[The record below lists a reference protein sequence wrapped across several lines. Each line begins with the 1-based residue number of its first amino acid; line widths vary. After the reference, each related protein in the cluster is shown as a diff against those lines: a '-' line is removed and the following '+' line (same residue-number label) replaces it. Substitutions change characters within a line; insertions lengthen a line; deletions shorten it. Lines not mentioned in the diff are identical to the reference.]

1 MESTADDWAG
11 FRAGFS
17 KGAWSARTRDDWRNA
32 ARALQRDGIAR
43 SGPHRARLHA
53 MVRAQMAAA
62 AAASTTQDT
71 QDTEGTD
78 DTQGTRGA
86 RGQRRTRGPRGDR
99 WTNADAPRGDRWPG
113 PGHHHR
119 GRGPWGMGGPP
130 FPGPW
135 FAGGGRP
142 RPRRG
147 DVRLAVLTLLAE
159 QPMHGYQ
166 IITELGTRSGGVWRP
181 SPGSVYPTLQQL
193 QDEGLVTVSEEDGRR
208 TFSLTDAGKA
218 EVERASAGR
227 RAPWEAMAD
236 EADDAAGG
244 LKSLV
249 GQLIAA
255 TIQVATAGTHDQV
268 AQAEKVLTDAR
279 RAMYRLL
286 AEDEPTEPKAD
297 KSADPKADQSAEP
310 KADS

>member
-1 MESTADDWAG
+1 MESTADNWSG
-11 FRAGFS
+11 IRTGFS
-17 KGAWSARTRDDWRNA
+17 TGAWSAWTKDDWRNA
-32 ARALQRDGIAR
+32 ARALQREGVAR

-62 AAASTTQDT
+62 AAGAMQDTQDT
-71 QDTEGTD
+71 QDTEGTE
-78 DTQGTRGA
+78 GTRDSRGA
-86 RGQRRTRGPRGDR
+86 RGQRRTRGPRGPQGGR
-99 WTNADAPRGDRWPG
+99 FANADAPGGDRWPG

-166 IITELGTRSGGVWRP
+166 IITELGSRSGGVWRP

-193 QDEGLVTVSEEDGRR
+193 QDEGLVTVAEEDGRR
-208 TFSLTDAGKA
+208 TFSLTDAGRA

-227 RAPWEAMAD
+227 RAPWEDMAD

-286 AEDEPTEPKAD
+286 AEDEPQDA
-297 KSADPKADQSAEP
+297 P

>member
-1 MESTADDWAG
+1 METTADEWPG
-11 FRAGFS
+11 FRASFTQAGWT
-17 KGAWSARTRDDWRNA
+17 KEDWRDA
-32 ARALQRDGIAR
+32 ARALRRAGASK
-43 SGPHRARLHA
+43 SGPHKAHLHKMLRAHL
-53 MVRAQMAAA
+53 AAA
-62 AAASTTQDT
+62 AAAGATQETEDT
-71 QDTEGTD
+71 QDA
-78 DTQGTRGA
+78 QGRRGSRGA
-86 RGQRRTRGPRGDR
+86 RGDR
-99 WTNADAPRGDRWPG
+99 WANADAPRGDRWPG

-208 TFSLTDAGKA
+208 TFALTDAGRA
-218 EVERASAGR
+218 EVERTSAGR
-227 RAPWEAMAD
+227 RAPWEDMAD

-286 AEDEPTEPKAD
+286 ADD
-297 KSADPKADQSAEP
+297 EP

>member
-11 FRAGFS
+11 FRPNRS
-17 KGAWSARTRDDWRNA
+17 KTARSTNGWTKEDWRKA
-32 ARALQRDGIAR
+32 AEHLHERAGKVIAEAHKGR
-43 SGPHRARLHA
+43 RHKMHA
-53 MVRAQMAAA
+53 HIAAA
-62 AAASTTQDT
+62 AAAAAHGATQEQPWTT
-71 QDTEGTD
+71 
-78 DTQGTRGA
+78 
-86 RGQRRTRGPRGDR
+86 
-99 WTNADAPRGDRWPG
+99 ADAPRGDRWPG

-119 GRGPWGMGGPP
+119 GRGPWGFGGPP

-166 IITELGTRSGGVWRP
+166 IISELGSRSGGVWRP

-193 QDEGLVTVSEEDGRR
+193 QDEGLVTVAEEDGRR
-208 TFSLTDAGKA
+208 TFSLTDAGRA

-227 RAPWEAMAD
+227 RAPWEDMAD

-286 AEDEPTEPKAD
+286 AEDEPAEPT
-297 KSADPKADQSAEP
+297 ADQSAEP

>member
-1 MESTADDWAG
+1 
-11 FRAGFS
+11 
-17 KGAWSARTRDDWRNA
+17 
-32 ARALQRDGIAR
+32 
-43 SGPHRARLHA
+43 
-53 MVRAQMAAA
+53 
-62 AAASTTQDT
+62 
-71 QDTEGTD
+71 
-78 DTQGTRGA
+78 
-86 RGQRRTRGPRGDR
+86 
-99 WTNADAPRGDRWPG
+99 
-113 PGHHHR
+113 
-119 GRGPWGMGGPP
+119 
-130 FPGPW
+130 
-135 FAGGGRP
+135 
-142 RPRRG
+142 
-147 DVRLAVLTLLAE
+147 LTLLAE

-166 IITELGTRSGGVWRP
+166 IITELGSRSGGVWRP

-208 TFSLTDAGKA
+208 TFSLTDAGRA

-227 RAPWEAMAD
+227 RAPWEDMAD

-279 RAMYRLL
+279 KAMYRLL
-286 AEDEPTEPKAD
+286 AEDEPKA
-297 KSADPKADQSAEP
+297 P

>member
-1 MESTADDWAG
+1 MEITAEDWPA
-11 FRAGFS
+11 FRASFTKAARNT
-17 KGAWSARTRDDWRNA
+17 KGWTKEDWRKA
-32 ARALQRDGIAR
+32 AHEHAGAVLAGAHQARRRKMMHAHIAE
-43 SGPHRARLHA
+43 
-53 MVRAQMAAA
+53 AAA
-62 AAASTTQDT
+62 AAAHGATQEQPWTT
-71 QDTEGTD
+71 
-78 DTQGTRGA
+78 
-86 RGQRRTRGPRGDR
+86 
-99 WTNADAPRGDRWPG
+99 ADAPRGDRWPG

-119 GRGPWGMGGPP
+119 GRGPWGFGGPP

-147 DVRLAVLTLLAE
+147 DVRVAVLTLLAE

-166 IITELGTRSGGVWRP
+166 IITELGSRSGGVWRP

-208 TFSLTDAGKA
+208 TFSLTDAGRA

-227 RAPWEAMAD
+227 RAPWEDMAD

-286 AEDEPTEPKAD
+286 AEDEP
-297 KSADPKADQSAEP
+297 KSP

>member
-1 MESTADDWAG
+1 MESTADDWSGLRANWNKNG
-11 FRAGFS
+11 WTKDDFRKAAENLHERAGEVIAEAHKVAEAH
-17 KGAWSARTRDDWRNA
+17 KGKGRR
-32 ARALQRDGIAR
+32 
-43 SGPHRARLHA
+43 HRVHA
-53 MVRAQMAAA
+53 HMAAA
-62 AAASTTQDT
+62 AAAAAHGATQEQPWTT
-71 QDTEGTD
+71 
-78 DTQGTRGA
+78 
-86 RGQRRTRGPRGDR
+86 
-99 WTNADAPRGDRWPG
+99 ADEPRGDRWPG
-113 PGHHHR
+113 PGHHPRGR
-119 GRGPWGMGGPP
+119 GRGPWGFGGPP

-166 IITELGTRSGGVWRP
+166 IITELGSRSGGVWRP

-193 QDEGLVTVSEEDGRR
+193 QDEGLVTVAEEDGRR
-208 TFSLTDAGKA
+208 TFSLTDAGRA

-227 RAPWEAMAD
+227 RAPWEEMAD

-286 AEDEPTEPKAD
+286 AEDEP
-297 KSADPKADQSAEP
+297 AEP

>member
-1 MESTADDWAG
+1 MEITAEDWPG
-11 FRAGFS
+11 FRASFT
-17 KGAWSARTRDDWRNA
+17 KAAWNKNGWTKEDWRKA
-32 ARALQRDGIAR
+32 AHERASHLMAGA
-43 SGPHRARLHA
+43 HKARLHKMMHA
-53 MVRAQMAAA
+53 HIAAATAAA
-62 AAASTTQDT
+62 AHGATQ
-71 QDTEGTD
+71 E
-78 DTQGTRGA
+78 
-86 RGQRRTRGPRGDR
+86 DR
-99 WTNADAPRGDRWPG
+99 WSSAEGPRGDRWPG

-166 IITELGTRSGGVWRP
+166 IITELGSRSGGVWRP

-297 KSADPKADQSAEP
+297 KSAEP

>member
-1 MESTADDWAG
+1 MEITADDWPA
-11 FRAGFS
+11 FRASFT
-17 KGAWSARTRDDWRNA
+17 KAAWNKNGWTKEDWRKA
-32 ARALQRDGIAR
+32 AEHLREAAHERAGQAIADAHKGR
-43 SGPHRARLHA
+43 RHRMHA
-53 MVRAQMAAA
+53 HLAAA
-62 AAASTTQDT
+62 AAAAAQGETQEHPWVSAD
-71 QDTEGTD
+71 
-78 DTQGTRGA
+78 
-86 RGQRRTRGPRGDR
+86 GPG
-99 WTNADAPRGDRWPG
+99 PRGDRWPG
-113 PGHHHR
+113 PGHHR

-166 IITELGTRSGGVWRP
+166 IITELGSRSGGVWRP

-218 EVERASAGR
+218 EVARASAGR
-227 RAPWEAMAD
+227 RAPWEDMAD

-268 AQAEKVLTDAR
+268 GQAEKVLTDAR

-286 AEDEPTEPKAD
+286 AEDEPTESKAD
-297 KSADPKADQSAEP
+297 KSAEP

>member
-1 MESTADDWAG
+1 MESTADDWSG
-11 FRAGFS
+11 FRANKNGWTKDDFRKAAEHLHERAGEVIAEAH
-17 KGAWSARTRDDWRNA
+17 KGAQKGAQKGRGRR
-32 ARALQRDGIAR
+32 
-43 SGPHRARLHA
+43 HRMHA
-53 MVRAQMAAA
+53 HMAAA
-62 AAASTTQDT
+62 AAAAAHGATQEEPWAT
-71 QDTEGTD
+71 
-78 DTQGTRGA
+78 
-86 RGQRRTRGPRGDR
+86 
-99 WTNADAPRGDRWPG
+99 ADEPRGDRWPG
-113 PGHHHR
+113 PGHHPRGR
-119 GRGPWGMGGPP
+119 GRGPWGFGGPP

-166 IITELGTRSGGVWRP
+166 IITELGSRSGGVWRP

-193 QDEGLVTVSEEDGRR
+193 QDEGLVTVAEEDGRR
-208 TFSLTDAGKA
+208 TFSLTDAGRA

-227 RAPWEAMAD
+227 RAPWEDMAD
-236 EADDAAGG
+236 EADDAAGT

-286 AEDEPTEPKAD
+286 AEDEPKA
-297 KSADPKADQSAEP
+297 PTGDQSAEP

>member
-1 MESTADDWAG
+1 MAQWRK
-11 FRAGFS
+11 RALGPS
-17 KGAWSARTRDDWRNA
+17 RRA
-32 ARALQRDGIAR
+32 ARRPLA
-43 SGPHRARLHA
+43 
-53 MVRAQMAAA
+53 
-62 AAASTTQDT
+62 
-71 QDTEGTD
+71 
-78 DTQGTRGA
+78 
-86 RGQRRTRGPRGDR
+86 
-99 WTNADAPRGDRWPG
+99 G
-113 PGHHHR
+113 PGHHGR
-119 GRGPWGMGGPP
+119 GRGPWGFGGPP
-130 FPGPW
+130 FPGPS

-166 IITELGTRSGGVWRP
+166 IITELGSRSGGVWRP

-208 TFSLTDAGKA
+208 TFSLTDAGRA

-227 RAPWEAMAD
+227 RAPWEDMAD
-236 EADDAAGG
+236 EADEAAGR

-268 AQAEKVLTDAR
+268 AQAEKVLIDAR

-286 AEDEPTEPKAD
+286 AEDEPRGQRPTSRRRLTREHRASHRGRRTRGRYFLAD
-297 KSADPKADQSAEP
+297 KPLR
-310 KADS
+310 

>member
-1 MESTADDWAG
+1 MEITADDWPG
-11 FRAGFS
+11 FRASFTQA
-17 KGAWSARTRDDWRNA
+17 AWNKNGWTKEDWRKA
-32 ARALQRDGIAR
+32 ADHLREAAHERAGQVIAEAHKGR
-43 SGPHRARLHA
+43 RHKMHA
-53 MVRAQMAAA
+53 HLAAA
-62 AAASTTQDT
+62 AAAPGATQ
-71 QDTEGTD
+71 EVPW
-78 DTQGTRGA
+78 A
-86 RGQRRTRGPRGDR
+86 RADGPRGE
-99 WTNADAPRGDRWPG
+99 RWPG
-113 PGHHHR
+113 PGHHPR
-119 GRGPWGMGGPP
+119 GRGPWGFGGPP

-166 IITELGTRSGGVWRP
+166 IITELGSRSGGVWRP

-208 TFSLTDAGKA
+208 TFSLTDAGRA

-227 RAPWEAMAD
+227 RAPWEDMAD

-286 AEDEPTEPKAD
+286 AEDEPKA
-297 KSADPKADQSAEP
+297 P

>member
-1 MESTADDWAG
+1 MEITAEDWPG
-11 FRAGFS
+11 FRASFT
-17 KGAWSARTRDDWRNA
+17 KAAWNKNGWTKEDWRKA
-32 ARALQRDGIAR
+32 AHERAGAMLAGAHQ
-43 SGPHRARLHA
+43 ARLRQMMHA
-53 MVRAQMAAA
+53 RIAEATAAA
-62 AAASTTQDT
+62 AHGATQ
-71 QDTEGTD
+71 EAPW
-78 DTQGTRGA
+78 TR
-86 RGQRRTRGPRGDR
+86 
-99 WTNADAPRGDRWPG
+99 ADGPRGDRWPG
-113 PGHHHR
+113 PGHHGR
-119 GRGPWGMGGPP
+119 GRGPWGFGGPP

-166 IITELGTRSGGVWRP
+166 IITELGSRSGGVWRP

-227 RAPWEAMAD
+227 RAPWEDMAD
-236 EADDAAGG
+236 EADEAAGG

-268 AQAEKVLTDAR
+268 TQAEKVLTDAR

-286 AEDEPTEPKAD
+286 AEDEPKAD
-297 KSADPKADQSAEP
+297 KSAEP

>member
-11 FRAGFS
+11 VRPNRS
-17 KGAWSARTRDDWRNA
+17 KTGRSKNGWTKDDWRKA
-32 ARALQRDGIAR
+32 AEHLHERAGEVITEAHK
-43 SGPHRARLHA
+43 GHRRHR
-53 MVRAQMAAA
+53 MHAQMAAA
-62 AAASTTQDT
+62 AAAAAHGATQEQPWTT
-71 QDTEGTD
+71 
-78 DTQGTRGA
+78 
-86 RGQRRTRGPRGDR
+86 
-99 WTNADAPRGDRWPG
+99 ADAPRGDRWPG

-119 GRGPWGMGGPP
+119 GRGPWGFGGPP

-147 DVRLAVLTLLAE
+147 DVRVAVLTLLAE

-166 IITELGTRSGGVWRP
+166 IITELGSRSGGVWRP

-193 QDEGLVTVSEEDGRR
+193 QDEGLVTVAEEDGRR
-208 TFSLTDAGKA
+208 TFSLTDAGRA
-218 EVERASAGR
+218 ELERASAGR
-227 RAPWEAMAD
+227 RAPWEDMAD

-244 LKSLV
+244 LKSLI

-286 AEDEPTEPKAD
+286 AEDEPKT
-297 KSADPKADQSAEP
+297 P

>member
-1 MESTADDWAG
+1 MESTAEDWSGSRANWNKDGWTKDDFRKAAEHLHE
-11 FRAGFS
+11 RAGEVIAEVHKR
-17 KGAWSARTRDDWRNA
+17 KGRR
-32 ARALQRDGIAR
+32 
-43 SGPHRARLHA
+43 HRMHA
-53 MVRAQMAAA
+53 HMAAA
-62 AAASTTQDT
+62 AAAATAHGATEEQPWTT
-71 QDTEGTD
+71 
-78 DTQGTRGA
+78 
-86 RGQRRTRGPRGDR
+86 
-99 WTNADAPRGDRWPG
+99 ADAPRGDRWPG
-113 PGHHHR
+113 AGHHPR
-119 GRGPWGMGGPP
+119 GRGPWGFGGPP

-166 IITELGTRSGGVWRP
+166 IITELGSRSGGVWRP

-193 QDEGLVTVSEEDGRR
+193 QDEGLVTVAEEDGRR
-208 TFSLTDAGKA
+208 TFSLTDAGRA

-227 RAPWEAMAD
+227 RAPWEDMAD
-236 EADDAAGG
+236 EADDAAGR

-255 TIQVATAGTHDQV
+255 TMQVATAGTHDQV

-297 KSADPKADQSAEP
+297 KSAEP

>member
-1 MESTADDWAG
+1 METTAEDWPGGFAG
-11 FRAGFS
+11 WQKAGWN
-17 KGAWSARTRDDWRNA
+17 KAALRKA
-32 ARALQRDGIAR
+32 ARQAGMHRDE
-43 SGPHRARLHA
+43 LHK
-53 MVRAQMAAA
+53 MVRAHLIAAGA
-62 AAASTTQDT
+62 GATQDT
-71 QDTEGTD
+71 HDTEKPW
-78 DTQGTRGA
+78 TR
-86 RGQRRTRGPRGDR
+86 
-99 WTNADAPRGDRWPG
+99 ADGPRGDRWPG
-113 PGHHHR
+113 PGHHGR
-119 GRGPWGMGGPP
+119 GRGPWGFGGPP

-166 IITELGTRSGGVWRP
+166 IITELGSRSGGVWRP

-208 TFSLTDAGKA
+208 TFSLTDAGRA

-227 RAPWEAMAD
+227 RAPWEDMAD

-268 AQAEKVLTDAR
+268 AEAEKVLTDAR

-286 AEDEPTEPKAD
+286 AEDEPKAPKAD
-297 KSADPKADQSAEP
+297 A
-310 KADS
+310 

>member
-1 MESTADDWAG
+1 MESTAEDWSGSRANWNKNGWTKDD
-11 FRAGFS
+11 FRKAAEQLHDRVGEVIGEAH
-17 KGAWSARTRDDWRNA
+17 KGKGRR
-32 ARALQRDGIAR
+32 
-43 SGPHRARLHA
+43 HRMHA
-53 MVRAQMAAA
+53 HIAAA
-62 AAASTTQDT
+62 AAAAAHGATHGAAEEQPWTT
-71 QDTEGTD
+71 
-78 DTQGTRGA
+78 
-86 RGQRRTRGPRGDR
+86 
-99 WTNADAPRGDRWPG
+99 ADAPRGDRWPG
-113 PGHHHR
+113 GGHHPR
-119 GRGPWGMGGPP
+119 GRGPWGFGGPP

-193 QDEGLVTVSEEDGRR
+193 QDEGLVTVAEEDGRR
-208 TFSLTDAGKA
+208 TFSLTDAGRA

-227 RAPWEAMAD
+227 RAPWEDMAD
-236 EADDAAGG
+236 EADDAAGR

-255 TIQVATAGTHDQV
+255 TMQVATAGTHDQV

-297 KSADPKADQSAEP
+297 KSAEP

>member
-1 MESTADDWAG
+1 MESTADDWAS
-11 FRAGFS
+11 FRPNRNRAGRNKSGWS
-17 KGAWSARTRDDWRNA
+17 KEDWRKA
-32 ARALQRDGIAR
+32 AEHLHERAGEAIAEAHTLAEAHKGR
-43 SGPHRARLHA
+43 RQKMHA
-53 MVRAQMAAA
+53 HFAAA
-62 AAASTTQDT
+62 AAAAAHGATQEAPWAT
-71 QDTEGTD
+71 
-78 DTQGTRGA
+78 
-86 RGQRRTRGPRGDR
+86 
-99 WTNADAPRGDRWPG
+99 ADAPRGDRWPG

-119 GRGPWGMGGPP
+119 GRGPWGFGGPP

-159 QPMHGYQ
+159 EPMHGYQ
-166 IITELGTRSGGVWRP
+166 IITELGSRSGGVWRP

-193 QDEGLVTVSEEDGRR
+193 QDEGLVTVAEEDGRR
-208 TFSLTDAGKA
+208 TFSLTDAGRA
-218 EVERASAGR
+218 EVERTSAGR

-286 AEDEPTEPKAD
+286 AEDEPAE
-297 KSADPKADQSAEP
+297 PKADQSAEP
-310 KADS
+310 KAES

>member
-1 MESTADDWAG
+1 MEITAEDWPG
-11 FRAGFS
+11 FRASFT
-17 KGAWSARTRDDWRNA
+17 KAAWNKNGWTKEDWRKA
-32 ARALQRDGIAR
+32 AHERAGAMVAGAHQ
-43 SGPHRARLHA
+43 ARLRKMMHA
-53 MVRAQMAAA
+53 NIAEATAAA
-62 AAASTTQDT
+62 AHGATQ
-71 QDTEGTD
+71 EAPW
-78 DTQGTRGA
+78 TRADGA
-86 RGQRRTRGPRGDR
+86 
-99 WTNADAPRGDRWPG
+99 RGDRWPG
-113 PGHHHR
+113 PGHHGR
-119 GRGPWGMGGPP
+119 GRGPWGFGGPP

-166 IITELGTRSGGVWRP
+166 IITELGSRSGGVWRP

-208 TFSLTDAGKA
+208 TFSLTDAGRA

-227 RAPWEAMAD
+227 RAPWEDMAD

-286 AEDEPTEPKAD
+286 AEDEPKEPKAD
-297 KSADPKADQSAEP
+297 KSAAP

>member
-1 MESTADDWAG
+1 MEMTADGEPGMFAGWQQAGWSKAEWKNAARQRADEFKAAARDAGCNRAG
-11 FRAGFS
+11 FR
-17 KGAWSARTRDDWRNA
+17 KMMRDH
-32 ARALQRDGIAR
+32 L
-43 SGPHRARLHA
+43 
-53 MVRAQMAAA
+53 AA
-62 AAASTTQDT
+62 AAASTT
-71 QDTEGTD
+71 EEEPW
-78 DTQGTRGA
+78 A
-86 RGQRRTRGPRGDR
+86 A
-99 WTNADAPRGDRWPG
+99 ADAPRGDRWAG

-119 GRGPWGMGGPP
+119 GRGPWGFGGPP

-166 IITELGTRSGGVWRP
+166 IITELGARSGGVWRP

-208 TFSLTDAGKA
+208 TFSLTDAGRA
-218 EVERASAGR
+218 EVERTSAGR
-227 RAPWEAMAD
+227 RAPWEDMAD
-236 EADDAAGG
+236 EADDASGR
-244 LKSLV
+244 LKGLV

-255 TIQVATAGTHDQV
+255 TVQVATAGSHDQV

-286 AEDEPTEPKAD
+286 AEDEPKEPKA
-297 KSADPKADQSAEP
+297 QS
-310 KADS
+310 

>member
-1 MESTADDWAG
+1 MEMTADGEPGMFAG
-11 FRAGFS
+11 WQQAGWS
-17 KGAWSARTRDDWRNA
+17 KAGWTKEEWKNA
-32 ARALQRDGIAR
+32 ARQRA
-43 SGPHRARLHA
+43 
-53 MVRAQMAAA
+53 AQFKAAA
-62 AAASTTQDT
+62 RDAGCDRAAFRTMMRDRMRDHWAAASAT
-71 QDTEGTD
+71 DTESPE
-78 DTQGTRGA
+78 QSWA
-86 RGQRRTRGPRGDR
+86 ES
-99 WTNADAPRGDRWPG
+99 DAPRGERWGG
-113 PGHHHR
+113 PGHPHR
-119 GRGPWGMGGPP
+119 GRGPWGFGGPP

-166 IITELGTRSGGVWRP
+166 IITELGARSGGVWRP

-208 TFSLTDAGKA
+208 TFSLTDAGRA

-227 RAPWEAMAD
+227 RAPWEDMAA
-236 EADDAAGG
+236 EADDASGRLKG
-244 LKSLV
+244 LI

-255 TIQVATAGTHDQV
+255 TLQVATAGSHDQV

-279 RAMYRLL
+279 RAIYRLL
-286 AEDEPTEPKAD
+286 AEDEPKEPKA
-297 KSADPKADQSAEP
+297 QS
-310 KADS
+310 